1 MEGPGD
7 SRTAGVEAGPLTY
20 VVGGLVAVLVLV
32 LLLGAITGRLR
43 LGSCCAVAD
52 PARDLR
58 MRAAFEDDD
67 TRS

>member
-1 MEGPGD
+1 
-7 SRTAGVEAGPLTY
+7 LTY
-20 VVGGLVAVLVLV
+20 VVGGLAAVLVLV